1 MKKVAYMFGGMNR
14 GGAETIMLDVFRN
27 WRNAHFEFIG
37 IHRKD
42 GAMHNAFYAAGP
54 KLYQLSP
61 RRFGYVRYLMQL
73 RRLIK
78 SENIITVH
86 AQHWLDMIYAW
97 LATIGMHVQLVTTLH
112 GFYPMKGLNG
122 LLCRMSI
129 RTADDVCFVSLYEQ
143 EWYQRHM
150 RISNSKCHVI
160 YNGVDFRKIDSAT
173 PSLKFA
179 EKSQKIRL
187 AMVGNF
193 VSGRSQNIIVKSI
206 QILNER
212 GISNFE
218 FYFIGKRS
226 DAEPHLYDECEQ
238 ICRLN
243 KMTHVHFLGAR
254 SDVPALLKAMDG
266 FVYSTDHD
274 TFGIAVVEAMYAGL
288 PIVVNDWSV
297 MKEVCGESI
306 NKAVTYFKTKDVEDC
321 ASVIEKLLKCI
332 SESTAEFKKRSA
344 NNAQWVRE
352 RYSIEAYIERLHH
365 IYCE

>member
-1 MKKVAYMFGGMNR
+1 
-14 GGAETIMLDVFRN
+14 
-27 WRNAHFEFIG
+27 
-37 IHRKD
+37 
-42 GAMHNAFYAAGP
+42 
-54 KLYQLSP
+54 
-61 RRFGYVRYLMQL
+61 
-73 RRLIK
+73 
-78 SENIITVH
+78 
-86 AQHWLDMIYAW
+86 
-97 LATIGMHVQLVTTLH
+97 VTTLH
-112 GFYPMKGLNG
+112 GFYPMRGING
-122 LLCRMSI
+122 FLCRMSI
-129 RTADDVCFVSLYEQ
+129 RMADDVCFVSRYEQ
-143 EWYQRHM
+143 EWYQHRM
-150 RISNSKCHVI
+150 QIADAKCHVI
-160 YNGVDFRKIDSAT
+160 YNGVDFSKIDSAK
-173 PSLKFA
+173 PSLEFA
-179 EKSQKIRL
+179 KQPQRNFQGKIESVPQRRIRL

-193 VSGRSQNIIVKSI
+193 VSVRSQNIIAKSI
-206 QILNER
+206 QVLRER

-226 DAEPHLYDECEQ
+226 DAEPQLFDECEQ

-352 RYSIEAYIERLHH
+352 RYSIEAYVERLHH